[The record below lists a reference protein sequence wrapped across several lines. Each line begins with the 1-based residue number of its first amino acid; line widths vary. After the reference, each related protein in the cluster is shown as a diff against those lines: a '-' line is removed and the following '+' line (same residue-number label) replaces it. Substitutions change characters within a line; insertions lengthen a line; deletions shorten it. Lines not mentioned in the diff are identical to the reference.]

1 MTHDESKR
9 NNNNIQN
16 PLVDDYLFSP
26 SSTTIK
32 PKPRL
37 SLQTK
42 TADHHQT
49 DDIPNPTTINHEST
63 VPLNLNTTVRKPM
76 VDLHNVDWLTD
87 SQPAKPTTEK
97 NPLYHLEEEE
107 AVHNDND
114 RRSSSPQRNNGS
126 GVDTYGSN
134 DFEDNYDETDN
145 SEQ

>member
-9 NNNNIQN
+9 NNLNNNN

-42 TADHHQT
+42 TAD
-49 DDIPNPTTINHEST
+49 DIPNPTTINHEST
-63 VPLNLNTTVRKPM
+63 IPLNLNTTVRKPM

-87 SQPAKPTTEK
+87 SQPTKPTTEK
-97 NPLYHLEEEE
+97 FPPHHVEEET
-107 AVHNDND
+107 AHNDND
-114 RRSSSPQRNNGS
+114 RRSSSPQRNNAS